1 MGEREK
7 HTEKEI
13 ESEKA
18 KTWIGELMLPRVS
31 TRDPSSLKG
40 KQSSKEDSS

>member
-1 MGEREK
+1 MREREK

-18 KTWIGELMLPRVS
+18 KTWIRELMLPRVS
-31 TRDPSSLKG
+31 TKDPSSLKG